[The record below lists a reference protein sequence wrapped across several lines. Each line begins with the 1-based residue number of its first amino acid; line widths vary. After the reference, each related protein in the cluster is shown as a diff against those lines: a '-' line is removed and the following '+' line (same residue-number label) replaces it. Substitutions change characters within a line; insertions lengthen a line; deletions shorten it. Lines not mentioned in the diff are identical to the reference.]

1 MENENLQKKNKKGK
15 GCISIVAIFIV
26 LSILISSISS
36 MLDQKIYR
44 DNVTDALKE
53 QTYTSND
60 LSTYLS
66 NTKDSDKKIA
76 KNCYNWGTIALESEN
91 AEAAVNM
98 FEVSIGFHDKYT
110 EKVTDYLS
118 NYLKDNTE
126 NTAFCCEILKLIE
139 DSKITISD
147 EIKEQFTY
155 KSITAIFVEEDSAP
169 GYSIAKSDFEV
180 YGVYADGSQ
189 IRLNENEFEI
199 VDAEKYGIDTIQT
212 IKIREV
218 AKGYETSVKVNCP
231 AKKFFDDYSRNEFAN
246 EFYKRM
252 KANGVTGYGMEVD
265 KTDAGVITQVSF
277 YKVIGGFRAYC
288 YILEF
293 LGNTTDDYEQVSVE
307 TNGTKYK
314 YYEMQILKEILI
326 GMTFGSA
333 DSGPVINKLLGNDG
347 SRTEAGIHY
356 SAYSYDFLN
365 TYQYSL
371 TANVKPNYITP
382 AK

>member
-1 MENENLQKKNKKGK
+1 MGIVKLKKNKKGK
-15 GCISIVAIFIV
+15 GCVSIIAIFII
-26 LSILISSISS
+26 LSILTSSISS
-36 MLDQKIYR
+36 MLDQKMYR
-44 DNVTDALKE
+44 NNVTDALEKK
-53 QTYTSND
+53 TYTSDVLNN
-60 LSTYLS
+60 YLS

-76 KNCYNWGTIALESEN
+76 KNCYNWGTIALENESVEV
-91 AEAAVNM
+91 AVKM
-98 FEVSIGFHDKYT
+98 FELSIDFHDKYE
-110 EKVTDYLS
+110 EKTADYLS
-118 NYLKDNTE
+118 EYLKDNSE
-126 NTAFCCEILKLIE
+126 NLTFCCEVLKLIE

-147 EIKEQFTY
+147 EIKDLFTY
-155 KSITAIFVEEDSAP
+155 KSITAIFIEEDSAP

-180 YGVYADGSQ
+180 YGVFADDTQ
-189 IRLNENEFEI
+189 IKLSEDEFEI
-199 VDAEKYGIDTIQT
+199 VDAEKYGINTVQT

-231 AKKFFDDYSRNEFAN
+231 AENFFNDYSRNEFAN

-252 KANGVTGYGMEVD
+252 KTNGVTGYGMEVD

-288 YILEF
+288 YFLKF
-293 LGNTTDDYEQVSVE
+293 LGNTTDSYKQVSIE

-333 DSGPVINKLLGNDG
+333 DSGPVINDLLGNDG
-347 SRTEAGIHY
+347 DRTEAGIHY
-356 SAYSYDFLN
+356 SAYSYESLN
-365 TYQYSL
+365 TYQYCL

-382 AK
+382 VK